1 MDLTSARLVMRPLDD
16 ADFADLHA
24 LLTEPGVRRYLC
36 DNVIIPESH
45 TREYLQRSC
54 ELWAN
59 ESAGLWGVWR
69 PGETNLLGIVGY
81 WYFHEPARLELLY
94 ALSERVWHI
103 GYATE
108 AARCMINYGR
118 QHLGLTTVLA
128 STDTPNSAS
137 IKVLERL
144 GFVMTE
150 RRTSHGLDTSFFSLH
165 A

>member
-1 MDLTSARLVMRPLDD
+1 MHPLDD
-16 ADFADLHA
+16 GDFAELHA

-36 DNVIIPESH
+36 DNVIIPESQ

-54 ELWAN
+54 DLWAN
-59 ESAGLWGVWR
+59 ESAGLWGVRR
-69 PGETNLLGIVGY
+69 PEETNLLGIVGF
-81 WYFHEPARLELLY
+81 WYFHEPPRLELLY
-94 ALSERVWHI
+94 ALSERVWHQ

-108 AARCMINYGR
+108 AARRMIDYGR

-128 STDTPNSAS
+128 STDTPNGAS

-150 RRTSHGLDTSFFSLH
+150 RRTSNGLDTSFFSLH

>member
-1 MDLTSARLVMRPLDD
+1 MKLTSARLVMLPLQD

-36 DNVIIPESH
+36 DDVIIPEAQ
-45 TREYLQRSC
+45 TREYLQRSR

-59 ESAGLWGVWR
+59 ESAGLWAVRR
-69 PGETNLLGIVGY
+69 PSETNLLGIVGY
-81 WYFHEPARLELLY
+81 WYFHEPPRLELLY
-94 ALSERVWHI
+94 ALSERGWHQ

-108 AARCMINYGR
+108 AARCMIDYGR

-144 GFVMTE
+144 GFEMTE
-150 RRTSHGLDTSFFSLH
+150 RRTSHGLDTSFFSLPE
-165 A
+165 